1 MEDNRILGISRANI
15 YSPNHIGNDAA
26 IFNLT
31 CQALTEIGMDVKIV
45 DEEEFLK
52 MNVQV
57 KNIFSMAR
65 SQEII
70 NKLKNLE
77 NQGCRV
83 VNSGY
88 GNENCCRER
97 MTTLLIENKIPHPK
111 SLILDTDEDLRSYVD
126 NEEFMPC
133 WIKRGDFHAIHREDV
148 SYVRNVEEANSI
160 IYEYKMRGIKRAVIN
175 EHLVGDL
182 VKFYGVADT
191 AFFYWFYPFDMN
203 HSKFGLEKINGESKG
218 IPFEVSHMQEICNR
232 AASVLDVK
240 IFGGDCI
247 VAPDG
252 TIRIIDF
259 NDWPS
264 FAPCRDAAANFI
276 AKTIVTNTVGASAL
290 KRSLKTTDR

>member
-1 MEDNRILGISRANI
+1 M
-15 YSPNHIGNDAA
+15 
-26 IFNLT
+26 T
-31 CQALTEIGMDVKIV
+31 
-45 DEEEFLK
+45 
-52 MNVQV
+52 
-57 KNIFSMAR
+57 R

-70 NKLKNLE
+70 NKIKNIE
-77 NQGCRV
+77 DQGGRV

-88 GNENCCRER
+88 GNENYCRER

-111 SLILDTDEDLRSYVD
+111 SLILDTDKDLRSYGE
-126 NEEFMPC
+126 NEEIMPC

-191 AFFYWFYPFDMN
+191 EFFYWFYPFDMN